1 MNKFI
6 EITEDG
12 KRILINLGCV
22 IKIEDHRK
30 QCILHFIDGT
40 PPLTITLAYESLL
53 SYINIIFKLNIEVM
67 GGFEPPTSAC
77 GALPLS

>member
-6 EITEDG
+6 EITENG

-22 IKIEDHRK
+22 IKIEDPRK

-40 PPLTITLAYESLL
+40 PPLTITLAYESLKSIL
-53 SYINIIFKLNIEVM
+53 QDPNHSIYGLFV
-67 GGFEPPTSAC
+67 
-77 GALPLS
+77 

>member
-6 EITEDG
+6 EISEDG

-22 IKIEDHRK
+22 VKVEDCRK

-40 PPLTITLAYESLL
+40 PPLTINLAYESLKSIL
-53 SYINIIFKLNIEVM
+53 QDPNHSMY
-67 GGFEPPTSAC
+67 G
-77 GALPLS
+77 

>member
-22 IKIEDHRK
+22 IRIEDHKK

-40 PPLTITLAYESLL
+40 PPLTINLAYESL
-53 SYINIIFKLNIEVM
+53 KLILQDPNH
-67 GGFEPPTSAC
+67 SLC
-77 GALPLS
+77 G

>member
-12 KRILINLGCV
+12 KSILINLGCV
-22 IKIEDHRK
+22 VRIEDRRK

-40 PPLTITLAYESLL
+40 PPLTITLAYETLKSILQDPNH
-53 SYINIIFKLNIEVM
+53 SMY
-67 GGFEPPTSAC
+67 G
-77 GALPLS
+77 

>member
-40 PPLTITLAYESLL
+40 PSLTITLAYESLKSIL
-53 SYINIIFKLNIEVM
+53 QDPNHSL
-67 GGFEPPTSAC
+67 C
-77 GALPLS
+77 G

>member
-22 IKIEDHRK
+22 IRIEDHKK

-40 PPLTITLAYESLL
+40 PPLTINLAYESLKSIL
-53 SYINIIFKLNIEVM
+53 QGPNQSFNVWVIRLTGIPKKVITL
-67 GGFEPPTSAC
+67 
-77 GALPLS
+77 

>member
-6 EITEDG
+6 EITENG

-30 QCILHFIDGT
+30 QCILHFIDG
-40 PPLTITLAYESLL
+40 LTITLAYESLKSIL
-53 SYINIIFKLNIEVM
+53 QDPNHSIY
-67 GGFEPPTSAC
+67 G
-77 GALPLS
+77 

>member
-6 EITEDG
+6 EITEDD

-40 PPLTITLAYESLL
+40 PSLTITLAYENLKSIFQDPNHSL
-53 SYINIIFKLNIEVM
+53 
-67 GGFEPPTSAC
+67 C
-77 GALPLS
+77 G

>member
-6 EITEDG
+6 EITENG
-12 KRILINLGCV
+12 KRILINLGCDKDAFTVFGNLGCV

-40 PPLTITLAYESLL
+40 PPLTITLAYESLKSIL
-53 SYINIIFKLNIEVM
+53 QDPNHSIY
-67 GGFEPPTSAC
+67 G
-77 GALPLS
+77 

>member
-22 IKIEDHRK
+22 IRIEDHRK
-30 QCILHFIDGT
+30 QCILHFIDVT
-40 PPLTITLAYESLL
+40 PPLTITLTYETLKSILQDPTHSL
-53 SYINIIFKLNIEVM
+53 
-67 GGFEPPTSAC
+67 C
-77 GALPLS
+77 G

>member
-22 IKIEDHRK
+22 IRIEDHRK

-40 PPLTITLAYESLL
+40 SPLTITLTYETLKSILQDPTHSL
-53 SYINIIFKLNIEVM
+53 
-67 GGFEPPTSAC
+67 C
-77 GALPLS
+77 G

>member
-40 PPLTITLAYESLL
+40 PSLTITLAYESLKSIL
-53 SYINIIFKLNIEVM
+53 QDPNHSMY
-67 GGFEPPTSAC
+67 G
-77 GALPLS
+77 

>member
-6 EITEDG
+6 EITENG

-22 IKIEDHRK
+22 IRIEDYRK

-40 PPLTITLAYESLL
+40 PPLTINLAYESLKSIL
-53 SYINIIFKLNIEVM
+53 QDPNHSMY
-67 GGFEPPTSAC
+67 G
-77 GALPLS
+77 

>member
-22 IKIEDHRK
+22 IRIEDHRK
-30 QCILHFIDGT
+30 QYILHFIDGT
-40 PPLTITLAYESLL
+40 PPLTITLTYETLKSILQDPTHSL
-53 SYINIIFKLNIEVM
+53 
-67 GGFEPPTSAC
+67 C
-77 GALPLS
+77 G

>member
-6 EITEDG
+6 EITENG

-40 PPLTITLAYESLL
+40 PPLTITLAYESLKSIL
-53 SYINIIFKLNIEVM
+53 QKRLEKISLRIMWVGKRN
-67 GGFEPPTSAC
+67 
-77 GALPLS
+77 